1 MILTSDAPYSFP
13 PPGFWTNWAIFLE
26 EQWALHINNIVSP
39 VIAPL
44 GHTLAGKMFFY
55 KIHEAGV
62 VQLENTIV
70 GILSD
75 ESNKATQTLSVR
87 NWSEMKLKSFIHHAV
102 RGFLKM
108 DLYNAVTEMIG
119 RAEGSFGLQVSAAMI
134 CFIRH
139 AEWLLI
145 VFFNLQFC
153 YL

>member
-62 VQLENTIV
+62 VQLEHAIV
-70 GILSD
+70 SLLSD
-75 ESNKATQTLSVR
+75 ESSKATQTLGVK

-119 RAEGSFGLQVSAAMI
+119 RAEGSFGLQVCM
-134 CFIRH
+134 C
-139 AEWLLI
+139 LI
-145 VFFNLQFC
+145 L
-153 YL
+153 